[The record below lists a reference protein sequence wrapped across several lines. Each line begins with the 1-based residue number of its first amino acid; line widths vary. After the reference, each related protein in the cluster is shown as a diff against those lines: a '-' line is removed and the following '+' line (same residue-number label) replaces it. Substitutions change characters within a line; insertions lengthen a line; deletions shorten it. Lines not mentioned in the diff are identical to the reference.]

1 MVYWIENTQPV
12 CLQATDSFRRRR
24 DPDYS
29 GAFTEE
35 RRGTMSNNSIY
46 NLTNVYNF
54 YMTTYAPKSS
64 TPYDSHK
71 KSELRSVY
79 NSIVKMNKDAPLYI
93 LDTSK
98 DSQRFAISMKENA
111 RELRNT
117 IASLGGLDEAELLN
131 KKVAYS
137 SNENIARADFIGTFK
152 ENEELP
158 SYDIEVN
165 RLATQQVNTGKYLPD
180 DEPVALAPDT
190 YSFDI
195 GIDGLNYEFQFSI
208 KPGETNRDV
217 EDRLAR
223 LITNAN
229 IGMKA
234 QVVPGEQNTSYLRLE
249 SNATGS
255 KGNDPYIYRISDHRT
270 SKTAGT
276 VDYFGLDHVATMPG
290 NASYAVNGEEYSSAT
305 NRFTLDR
312 IYDIEL
318 TGVSSEEGET
328 ASIGLKTDVESLTE
342 NINTLVGGF
351 NSFLRAVSE
360 YTDNQPKSNRLF
372 NEMSSVA
379 RVFAHELTSV
389 GLNLNLDGTLEIDTE
404 TLKKTAMGDDAAD
417 AFSPLKSF
425 TNAVLRKS
433 NQVSL
438 NPMNYVN
445 NIIVAYKNPGKNF
458 ASPYITSAYSGMMF
472 NSYC

>member
-1 MVYWIENTQPV
+1 MAY
-12 CLQATDSFRRRR
+12 
-24 DPDYS
+24 
-29 GAFTEE
+29 
-35 RRGTMSNNSIY
+35 NSIH
-46 NLTNVYNF
+46 NMSNVYNF

-79 NSIVKMNKDAPLYI
+79 NSIVKMNKESPLYI

-98 DSQRFAISMKENA
+98 DSQQFAVSMKENA

-117 IASLGGLDEAELLN
+117 IASLGGLEDEDLLN

-137 SNENIARADFIGTFK
+137 SNENIATATYIGPSKVSEDTLSYEIEVKSLASPQVNLGKF
-152 ENEELP
+152 LP
-158 SYDIEVN
+158 SE
-165 RLATQQVNTGKYLPD
+165 
-180 DEPVALAPDT
+180 EPVALTPST

-195 GIDGLNYEFQFSI
+195 GIDDLNYEFQFSI
-208 KPGETNRDV
+208 KSTDTNLDV
-217 EDRLAR
+217 QERLSR
-223 LITNAN
+223 LINNAN
-229 IGMKA
+229 IGMTA
-234 QVVPGEQNTSYLRLE
+234 QVITDDEGNSSLRME
-249 SNATGS
+249 SKATGL
-255 KGNDPYIYRISDHRT
+255 KDGAPCLFKISDNKT
-270 SKTAGT
+270 SKTSGS
-276 VDYFGLDHVATMPG
+276 VDYFGLNYIAAPSS
-290 NASYAVNGEEYSSAT
+290 NASFVINGEELTTAS
-305 NRFTLDR
+305 NHFTLENK
-312 IYDIEL
+312 YELQL

-328 ASIGLKTDVESLTE
+328 ASIGLRTDVESLTE
-342 NINTLVGGF
+342 NINTLVRGY

-360 YTDNQPKSNRLF
+360 YSENQPKSHRLF

-379 RVFAHELTSV
+379 RVYAPGLTSL
-389 GLNLNLDGTLEIDTE
+389 GFNLNLDGTLEVNSDT
-404 TLKKTAMGDDAAD
+404 LQQRAMSENAKEV
-417 AFSPLKSF
+417 FSSVKGF
-425 TNAVLRKS
+425 TNSVLRKT

>member
-1 MVYWIENTQPV
+1 
-12 CLQATDSFRRRR
+12 
-24 DPDYS
+24 
-29 GAFTEE
+29 
-35 RRGTMSNNSIY
+35 MSYNSIH
-46 NLTNVYNF
+46 NLANVYNL
-54 YMTTYAPKSS
+54 YMTTYAPKPS

-79 NSIVKMNKDAPLYI
+79 NSIVKLNKESPLYI

-98 DSQRFAISMKENA
+98 DSREFAVSMKENA

-117 IASLGGLDEAELLN
+117 IASLGGLDEEELLN

-137 SNENIARADFIGTFK
+137 SNPNIATADFIGSLQ
-152 ENEELP
+152 EDEDLP
-158 SYDIEVN
+158 NYDIEVN
-165 RLATQQVNTGKYLPD
+165 RLATSQINSGKYLAD
-180 DEPVALAPDT
+180 NEPVALPPDT

-208 KPGETNRDV
+208 KPSDTNRDV
-217 EDRLAR
+217 QERLAR
-223 LITNAN
+223 LISNAN
-229 IGMKA
+229 IGLKA
-234 QVVPGEQNTSYLRLE
+234 QVVSGEDNTSYLKME
-249 SNATGS
+249 SNSTGLKEDES
-255 KGNDPYIYRISDHRT
+255 YIYRISDHRT
-270 SKTAGT
+270 SKASGT
-276 VDYFGLDHVATMPG
+276 VEYFGLDHVATMPG
-290 NASYAVNGEEYSSAT
+290 NASYKVNGEDCISTS
-305 NRFTLDR
+305 NHITLDR
-312 IYDIEL
+312 TYEIEL

-342 NINTLVGGF
+342 NINTLVRGF
-351 NSFLRAVSE
+351 NSFLKAVAE
-360 YTDNQPKSNRLF
+360 YTDHQPKSNQLF
-372 NEMSSVA
+372 NEMSGVA
-379 RVFAHELTSV
+379 RVFAHGLTSV
-389 GLNLNLDGTLEIDTE
+389 GLNLNLDGTLEVDDE
-404 TLKKTAMGDDAAD
+404 TLRQTAMSDEAAD

-445 NIIVAYKNPGKNF
+445 NVIVAYKNPGKNF

>member
-1 MVYWIENTQPV
+1 
-12 CLQATDSFRRRR
+12 
-24 DPDYS
+24 
-29 GAFTEE
+29 
-35 RRGTMSNNSIY
+35 MSYNSIH
-46 NLTNVYNF
+46 NLSNVYNF

-71 KSELRSVY
+71 KSELRGVY
-79 NSIVKMNKDAPLYI
+79 NSIVKLNKESPLYI

-98 DSQRFAISMKENA
+98 DSREFAVSMKENA

-117 IASLGGLDEAELLN
+117 IASLGGLDEENLLN

-137 SNENIARADFIGTFK
+137 SNPDIATADFIGSVQ
-152 ENEELP
+152 EGEEP
-158 SYDIEVN
+158 PTYNIEVN
-165 RLATQQVNTGKYLPD
+165 RLATPQINSGNYLAE
-180 DEPVALAPDT
+180 DEPVALPPDT

-208 KPGETNRDV
+208 KPSDTNKDV
-217 EDRLAR
+217 QERLAR

-234 QVVPGEQNTSYLRLE
+234 QVVPGEDNTSYLRME
-249 SNATGS
+249 SNSTGL
-255 KGNDPYIYRISDHRT
+255 KDETPYLFMISDHRT

-276 VDYFGLDHVATMPG
+276 VEYFGLDHVSTQPG
-290 NASYAVNGEEYSSAT
+290 NASYAVNGDEQTSTT
-305 NRFTLDR
+305 NRFTLNR
-312 IYDIEL
+312 IYEVEL

-328 ASIGLKTDVESLTE
+328 TSIGLKTDVESLTE
-342 NINTLVGGF
+342 NINTLVRGF
-351 NSFLRAVSE
+351 NSFLRAVAD
-360 YTDNQPKSNRLF
+360 YTDNQPKSNQLF
-372 NEMSSVA
+372 NEMSGVA
-379 RVFAHELTSV
+379 RVFAHDLTSV
-389 GLNLNLDGTLEIDTE
+389 GLNLNLDGTLEVDDDT
-404 TLKKTAMGDDAAD
+404 LRQSAMSDDAAET
-417 AFSPLKSF
+417 FSPLKSF